1 MNPIVV
7 KIGGSTL
14 GEHDTTI
21 HDLVR
26 LQALGLPVVVVHGG
40 GNTISEWLGRQGIA
54 TEFVEGLRVTTA
66 ESLDVAV
73 AVLAGLINKQI
84 VAQLARQGGRAVG
97 LSGADAGLL
106 IGETFDERLGLVGS
120 VTQVGTSILH
130 VILDHDLIPVV
141 APVAFENTGE
151 HVSDS
156 GLLNLNADTAAAH
169 IAIGLKASRLVFLT
183 DVPGILD
190 AKGNL
195 LEEVDI
201 KRGEELLSSGA
212 VTRGMI
218 PKVEACLNAL
228 TNGIESHIVDGRVQG
243 TLVTLVNESWDR
255 PQGTVFM

>member
-1 MNPIVV
+1 MQTEAQQTGDTSRTADPNNDDTVSVV
-7 KIGGSTL
+7 STAPGQLRVIKRNGAVVAYDESKISVAITKAYL
-14 GEHDTTI
+14 AVE
-21 HDLVR
+21 
-26 LQALGLPVVVVHGG
+26 G
-40 GNTISEWLGRQGIA
+40 GNAAASSRIH
-54 TEFVEGLRVTTA
+54 
-66 ESLDVAV
+66 ES
-73 AVLAGLINKQI
+73 

-106 IGETFDERLGLVGS
+106 IGETFDERLGLVGR
-120 VTQVGTSILH
+120 VTEVGTSILH
-130 VILDHDLIPVV
+130 VILDHGLIPVV
-141 APVAFENTGE
+141 APVAFENTGG

-169 IAIGLKASRLVFLT
+169 IAIGLNASRLVFLT

-218 PKVEACLNAL
+218 PKVEACMSAL

-255 PQGTVFM
+255 PHGTVFM